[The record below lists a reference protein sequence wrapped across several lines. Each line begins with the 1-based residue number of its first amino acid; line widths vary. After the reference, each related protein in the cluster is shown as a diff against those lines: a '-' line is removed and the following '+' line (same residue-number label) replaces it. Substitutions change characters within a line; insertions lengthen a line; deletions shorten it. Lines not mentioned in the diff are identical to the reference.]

1 MCITTVPRHFADR
14 AVPPLQ
20 YSPSQHEALSWL
32 LPVYVGPMIGAY
44 FIATA
49 YFFRTV
55 AAANRDF
62 SERMF
67 DWETSGPA
75 RGPR

>member
-1 MCITTVPRHFADR
+1 MYPVDKTV
-14 AVPPLQ
+14 LTMQ
-20 YSPSQHEALSWL
+20 YSPSRHEALSWL

-44 FIATA
+44 FLTTA
-49 YFFRTV
+49 YVFRTV

-62 SERMF
+62 AERMF

-75 RGPR
+75 KGPR

>member
-1 MCITTVPRHFADR
+1 MYSADR
-14 AVPPLQ
+14 IVLNPQ
-20 YSPSQHEALSWL
+20 YFPSRHEALSWL

-44 FIATA
+44 FIAAA

-62 SERMF
+62 AERMF
-67 DWETSGPA
+67 NWETSGPA